1 MDTQSNVLTP
11 KFTVSAAWRISMEDQ
26 VIQSGNMKRG
36 YLNEDFHYFKLK
48 DQIKN
53 EFEFHYHDFNK
64 IIIFL
69 SGDVTYVIEG
79 KSYKLK
85 PWDILLVGKND
96 IHLPII
102 SPELSYERIVLW
114 LNPVYLEE
122 HNKNNCSLLN
132 CFELAAERKLN
143 LIRTNKKDIQVLM
156 QHLTELEEAV
166 QDKAFGSEI
175 LKNAL
180 FIRLMV
186 KINRLFLTMDTDKK
200 LEDIVYDPRI
210 EKVLSYINGNL
221 DHSLSVELL
230 AKEFYLNK
238 YYLMHLFKQETGY
251 TLYGYIQKK
260 RIMKASDLINTG
272 MPSGEVCSHC
282 GFGDYSAFV
291 RAFKKEFHLSPKQY
305 YKFNK

>member
-1 MDTQSNVLTP
+1 
-11 KFTVSAAWRISMEDQ
+11 MEGLEQ
-26 VIQSGNMKRG
+26 QKENLKRG
-36 YLNEDFHYFKLK
+36 YLNEDFHFFKLK
-48 DQIKN
+48 DQKKN
-53 EFEFHYHDFNK
+53 EYEFHYHDFNK

-69 SGDVTYVIEG
+69 SGDVTYLIEG

-96 IHLPII
+96 IHMPII
-102 SPELSYERIVLW
+102 SPDLSYERIVLW
-114 LNPVYLEE
+114 LNPIYLEE

-132 CFELAAERKLN
+132 CFSLAAERKLN
-143 LIRTNKKDIQVLM
+143 LIRTNKMDILSLRQN
-156 QHLTELEEAV
+156 LTELEESV
-166 QDKAFGSEI
+166 KDTAFGSEI

-180 FIRLMV
+180 FIQLMV
-186 KINRLFLTMDTDKK
+186 KINRLFLEMETDKK
-200 LEDIVYDPRI
+200 LEDITYDSRV
-210 EKVLSYINGNL
+210 EQVLNHINGNL
-221 DHSLSVELL
+221 DQELSIEQL

-260 RIMKASDLINTG
+260 RIMKASDLIKNG
-272 MPSGEVCSHC
+272 IQAGEVCSLC
-282 GFGDYSAFV
+282 GFGDYSNFV